1 MQTKKINHIIKKKI
15 SRYTSSASNNNS
27 KPKNIVVLSDSI
39 LKTLQMK
46 KFNSLLNGR
55 VAHSKFFPG
64 SKAKQL
70 IHHTIPILEE
80 YVQDAAILHVGIKDL
95 RVDKRLRVDK
105 NSTTLVSVCADII
118 NAGLRC

>member
-15 SRYTSSASNNNS
+15 SRYTSSASNDNS

-55 VAHSKFFPG
+55 VAHPKLFPG

-70 IHHTIPILEE
+70 IHRTISILEE
-80 YVQDAAILHVGIKDL
+80 YVQDAAILHVGINDL
-95 RVDKRLRVDK
+95 LRVDK

-118 NAGLRC
+118 NAGLRY